1 MCDSQQQQRA
11 AWRSLTRTAVTAVS
25 LSACACYTPSHWYS
39 SHSVI
44 HHHTGTHLTVLYTIT
59 LVLISQLTML
69 YTITLDSSHS
79 VIHHHTGTST
89 LTGTTL
95 FVLSFSFEF
104 MALSL
109 ILDLSE
115 ACPNQSI

>member
-44 HHHTGTHLTVLYTIT
+44 HHHTGTHLTA
-59 LVLISQLTML
+59 
-69 YTITLDSSHS
+69 HN

-95 FVLSFSFEF
+95 FVLSFIFEF